1 MPVDRVVIEN
11 RAALTGTDERAAALA
26 AVEAGIDAA
35 RPAATLER
43 ACSYADGSLSVD
55 GVTYE
60 LGEYD
65 DILLVGGGKAAGR
78 LAAGLEDRLEGHVDG
93 GTVLTTTPAET
104 SGVETLCGTHPLPSE
119 RNRAGTE
126 RVLAAADRAGPDDF
140 VVVAL
145 TGGGS
150 ALLTAPAPGVS
161 VSTLRSVTDGLV
173 QAGAPIEELNAVR
186 KHLSA
191 IKGGRL
197 AERIAPATALTVAI
211 SDVVGNRLGVIASG
225 PTAPDPTTYG
235 DALAALKRHG
245 VTAPAATNVLEAGA
259 AGERAETPTEP
270 VEGVT
275 HGIVADGD
283 TALAAAA
290 GACERAGYPA
300 RILSARVE
308 GEASEAGRVHGAIAR
323 SCARRGRPFEPPVAL
338 LSGGETTVTVEGEGT
353 GGPNQEFVLGAAITL
368 GGADAPVAVC
378 AVDTDGRDGLTDAA
392 GGLVE
397 QSVSKGDVEAAL
409 AANNAE
415 PFLAERDGLVRTE
428 RTGTNVNDLRVV
440 IVGD

>member
-1 MPVDRVVIEN
+1 VIEN
-11 RAALTGTDERAAALA
+11 RESLARTNDHAAALA
-26 AVEAGIDAA
+26 AVEAGIEAA
-35 RPAATLER
+35 RPDPALER
-43 ACSYADGSLSVD
+43 ACSRADGVPSVE
-55 GVTYE
+55 GAAYE

-65 DILLVGGGKAAGR
+65 DVLLVGGGKAAGE
-78 LAAGLEDRLEGHVDG
+78 LAAGLEDRLGERVDG
-93 GTVLTTTPAET
+93 GSVLATAPAET
-104 SGVETLCGTHPLPSE
+104 EGVETVLGTHPLPSE

-126 RVLAAADRAGPDDF
+126 RVLAAADRAGPGDL

-173 QAGAPIEELNAVR
+173 RAGASIDELNAVR

-225 PTAPDPTTYG
+225 PTAPDPTTYE
-235 DALAALKRHG
+235 DALAALERYS
-245 VTAPAATNVLEAGA
+245 VTAPAAADVLQAGA
-259 AGERAETPTEP
+259 DGERAETPTEP

-275 HGIVADGD
+275 HRIVADGD
-283 TALAAAA
+283 TALVAAA

-300 RILSARVE
+300 QTLSARVE
-308 GEASEAGRVHGAIAR
+308 GEASEVGRVHGAIAR

-353 GGPNQEFVLGAAITL
+353 GGPNQEFVLGAAVAL
-368 GGADAPVAVC
+368 AGVDAPVAVC
-378 AVDTDGRDGLTDAA
+378 AVDTDGRDGPTDAA
-392 GGLVE
+392 GGLID
-397 QSVSKGDVEAAL
+397 QSVPKGNAEAAL
-409 AANNAE
+409 AANDTG
-415 PFLAERDGLVRTE
+415 PFLAERGGLVRTG